1 MSQILKVEY
10 NGNFQIKEVTYENE
24 PGYENG
30 ETWILS
36 GYCCQCGKCCLDP
49 NNNVGYNDETG
60 KCSKLIY
67 ETLDGIVK
75 YRCSIYPNRPISCML
90 WPTTQEEI
98 DRYPECTLKF
108 VKKV

>member
-10 NGNFQIKEVTYENE
+10 NGDFKIKEITYENE

-36 GYCCQCGKCCLDP
+36 GYCCHCGECCNDP
-49 NNNVGYNDETG
+49 NNNAGYNDQNG

-67 ETLDGIVK
+67 ETLDGVPRYI
-75 YRCSIYPNRPISCML
+75 CSIYSTRPMSCML
-90 WPTTQEEI
+90 WPTTQDEI
-98 DRYPECTLKF
+98 NKYSKCTLKLI
-108 VKKV
+108 KKI